1 MDKKNFHAVINNHN
15 LYEGLCK
22 DGLLESDNKNSS
34 GKHLYIIGIDIS
46 YGTVDYH
53 DFNKFTLLLLSEFQI
68 RSVYQNVFTNKTL
81 IRRLDSK
88 ISNGNLLLE
97 ILDNNKQDNPNYRID
112 NLLKYLK
119 PNQMP
124 FLNIENVKDI
134 INIPT
139 IISKY
144 EHIDINL
151 NKDFN

>member
-46 YGTVDYH
+46 YGTIDYH

-68 RSVYQNVFTNKTL
+68 RSVYQNVFTNKIL
-81 IRRLDSK
+81 MRRLDSK
-88 ISNGNLLLE
+88 VSNSNLLLE